1 MPHNVAYFLRFTTP
15 VFYHWFHW
23 NTLSLILAC
32 KVTKYSPKSIDMY
45 AIDFIVVLFIEVSS
59 QNTSVV
65 YVSCHHLR
73 NVGIPIIERETYTYS
88 AILFRA
94 LPCAQA
100 RAEEWVSLH
109 FPPLLCQ
116 SVRQPLQRARGSS
129 LSVMPQCF
137 CLIGEPF
144 K

>member
-1 MPHNVAYFLRFTTP
+1 MLRQTNTP
-15 VFYHWFHW
+15 PP
-23 NTLSLILAC
+23 NRLSRVHRAA
-32 KVTKYSPKSIDMY
+32 DMY
-45 AIDFIVVLFIEVSS
+45 AIDFIAVVLFIEVSN
-59 QNTSVV
+59 QDTSVV

-100 RAEEWVSLH
+100 RAGEWVSLH

-116 SVRQPLQRARGSS
+116 SVRQPLQRARGLF
-129 LSVMPQCF
+129 LSVMP
-137 CLIGEPF
+137 
-144 K
+144 